1 MDKGDGCME
10 VRVLRYFL
18 AVAREQS
25 ISGAAKCLHVTQPT
39 LSRQLQD
46 LEHELGKQLLVRGS
60 RRVTLTP
67 EGMQLR
73 RRAAEIVDLVDR
85 TEDEVRSTD
94 REITGTVTIG
104 ADENQGVTTL
114 VRAAR
119 TLRRQHPGIDFSFV
133 AGSETDTVERID
145 SGVVDFGILTTTD
158 LSKLDSL
165 RLPLTQTWGVLA
177 RGDSKVAKGEGVRA
191 EDLRKLP
198 LVVDREQNPS
208 TALGTWFGTKRKDLS
223 VVATYDLVRNAEVM
237 AHEGLGVVLTTDRRI
252 GPDAERDGLKFVPLV
267 PELTTS
273 VQFAWKKFHGFS
285 RASQLF
291 LEAVRR
297 EVARELA
304 EAA

>member
-1 MDKGDGCME
+1 ME

-25 ISGAAKCLHVTQPT
+25 ISGAAKQLHVTQPT

-73 RRAAEIVDLVDR
+73 RRAEEIVSLVDR
-85 TEDEVRSTD
+85 TEAEVRSSD
-94 REITGTVTIG
+94 HDVTGTVLIG
-104 ADENQGVTTL
+104 ADENEGVTTL
-114 VRAAR
+114 VRAAAS
-119 TLRRQHPGIDFSFV
+119 LRRQHPGIGFSFV
-133 AGSETDTVERID
+133 GGSESDTVERID
-145 SGVVDFGILTTTD
+145 TGVVDFGILTTATD

-165 RLPLTQTWGVLA
+165 RLPITQTWGVLT
-177 RGDSKVAKGEGVRA
+177 RGDSRLAKGEGVKA
-191 EDLRKLP
+191 DQLRKLP
-198 LVVDREQNPS
+198 LVVSREGDPS
-208 TALGTWFGTKRKDLS
+208 SLLSSWFGTRSKGLS
-223 VVATYDLVRNAEVM
+223 VVATYDLESNAEVM
-237 AHEGLGVVLTTDRRI
+237 AQEGLGVVLTTDRHVGR
-252 GPDAERDGLKFVPLV
+252 DAEGGGLRFVPLE

-273 VQFAWKKFHGFS
+273 VRFAWKKFHGFS

>member
-1 MDKGDGCME
+1 ME

-25 ISGAAKCLHVTQPT
+25 ISGAAKQLHVTQPT

-46 LEHELGKQLLVRGS
+46 LEHELGKQLLIRGS

-85 TEDEVRSTD
+85 TEDEVRSSD
-94 REITGTVTIG
+94 REVTGTVVIG
-104 ADENQGVTTL
+104 ADENEGVSTL

-119 TLRRQHPGIDFSFV
+119 MLRLQHPGIDFSFV
-133 AGSETDTVERID
+133 GGNETDTVERID
-145 SGVVDFGILTTTD
+145 AGIVDFGLLSTTAD
-158 LSKLDSL
+158 LSKLESL
-165 RLPLTQTWGVLA
+165 RLPLNQTWGVLA
-177 RGDSKVAKGEGVRA
+177 REDSKVAKSEGIRP
-191 EDLRKLP
+191 EQLRKLP
-198 LVVDREQNPS
+198 LVVSREGDQS
-208 TALGTWFGTKRKDLS
+208 KALGTWLGSRGKALS
-223 VVATYDLVRNAEVM
+223 VVATYDLVSNAEVM
-237 AHEGLGVVLTTDRRI
+237 AHEGLGVVLTTDRLL
-252 GPDAERDGLKFVPLV
+252 GPEAERDDGLCFVPLE

-273 VQFAWKKFHGFS
+273 VQLAWKKFHGFS